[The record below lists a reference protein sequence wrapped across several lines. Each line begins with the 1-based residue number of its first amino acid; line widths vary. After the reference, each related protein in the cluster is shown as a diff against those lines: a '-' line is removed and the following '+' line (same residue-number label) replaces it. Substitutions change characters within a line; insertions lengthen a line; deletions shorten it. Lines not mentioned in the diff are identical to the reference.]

1 MSYPLSI
8 APMLDRTDR
17 HYRYMMRQITAKTL
31 LYTEM
36 ITAAAIIF
44 GNKERHLNYSEVE
57 LPLAIQL
64 AGDNPKQLAEA
75 AVIAKKWGYS
85 EINLNVG
92 CPSGR
97 VQNANFGACLM
108 AKPKLVAELVSTMKD
123 AVNLPITV
131 KHRIGIDEL
140 DSYDDMKVF
149 VEALLLAKV
158 DRLTIH
164 ARKAWLSGLSPKA
177 NRNVPPLRYN
187 EVYKLKEEIPEL
199 MIEING
205 GIITLAQAK
214 EHLQYVDAVMIG
226 RAAYDNPF
234 MFLEADAEFFGV
246 QARAK
251 TRREVIEAMCQYIDE
266 LREKDVYL
274 SYISKHM
281 LKMFTA
287 IPGAKAWRR
296 HISENSHKKGAG
308 SEVILQAMAFI
319 PDEILEARV

>member
-1 MSYPLSI
+1 MNHPLSI

-17 HYRYMMRQITAKTL
+17 HYRYMMRQISSKTL

-36 ITAAAIIF
+36 ITAAAIVF
-44 GNKERHLNYSEVE
+44 GNQARHLDYSSTE

-64 AGDNPKQLAEA
+64 AGDNPAQLAQA
-75 AVIAKKWGYS
+75 AMAAKDWGYS

-92 CPSGR
+92 CPSDR

-108 AKPKLVAELVSTMKD
+108 AKPELVAELVLAIKA
-123 AVNLPITV
+123 AVDLPVTV
-131 KHRIGIDEL
+131 KHRIGIDDL

-149 VEALLLAKV
+149 VEELAKARV

-177 NRNVPPLRYN
+177 NRNIPPLRYQ
-187 EVYKLKEEIPEL
+187 EIYKLKRDLPDL
-199 MIEING
+199 TIEING
-205 GIITLAQAK
+205 GIKTLEEAK
-214 EHLQYVDAVMIG
+214 QHLKYVDAVMIG

-234 MFLEADAEFFGV
+234 MFLTADREFYGLERV
-246 QARAK
+246 K
-251 TRREVIEAMCQYIDE
+251 TRREVIFAMIDYIDKM
-266 LREKDVYL
+266 RARDVYL

-287 IPGAKAWRR
+287 VPGAKAWRR
-296 HISENSHKKGAG
+296 YISENSHTKGAG

-319 PDEILEARV
+319 PDEILDA

>member
-1 MSYPLSI
+1 MTYPLSI

-17 HYRYMMRQITAKTL
+17 HYRYMMRQITSRTL

-44 GNKERHLNYSEVE
+44 GNKQRHLDYSVAE

-75 AVIAKKWGYS
+75 ATFAKDWGYS

-92 CPSGR
+92 CPSDR

-108 AKPKLVAELVSTMKD
+108 AKPKLVAELVQAIKNAID
-123 AVNLPITV
+123 LPVTV
-131 KHRIGIDEL
+131 KHRIGIDDL
-140 DSYDDMKVF
+140 DSYEDMRAF
-149 VEALLLAKV
+149 VDELAAVKV

-177 NRNVPPLRYN
+177 NRNIPPLRY
-187 EVYKLKEEIPEL
+187 EEIYRLKEELPYLI
-199 MIEING
+199 IEING
-205 GIITLAQAK
+205 GIKTLEEAK
-214 EHLQYVDAVMIG
+214 EHLNYVDAVMIG

-234 MFLEADAEFFGV
+234 MFMTADKDFFG
-246 QARAK
+246 QASSK
-251 TRREVIEAMCQYIDE
+251 TKREVIFAMIDYIDQM
-266 LREKDVYL
+266 RSKDVYL
-274 SYISKHM
+274 SYITKHM

-287 IPGAKAWRR
+287 VPGAKAWRR
-296 HISENSHKKGAG
+296 YISENSHTKGAG
-308 SEVILQAMAFI
+308 SEVIVQAMAFI
-319 PDEILEARV
+319 PDEILDA